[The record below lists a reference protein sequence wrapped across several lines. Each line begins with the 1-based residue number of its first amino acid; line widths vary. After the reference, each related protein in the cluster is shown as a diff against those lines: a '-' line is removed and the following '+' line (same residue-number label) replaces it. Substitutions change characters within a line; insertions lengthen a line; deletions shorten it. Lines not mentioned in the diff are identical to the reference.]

1 MLNIAYIALKMIELR
16 TKNQWSQEQ
25 LAEKLFV
32 SHQAV
37 SRWETQK
44 SLPCIDT
51 LCLMTTLYDVS
62 IEELLCLDRLTK
74 PVSLMD
80 SLKTSSEAEII
91 QIIHAYAQ
99 RVDEL
104 FTYFHLFCDDHRK
117 IILFQI
123 IHRNPSFDFDDQWH
137 LLSEQERLWL
147 LKKNQQKE
155 VHLHPNILRT
165 RLSNQEQQI
174 LHKTR

>member
-1 MLNIAYIALKMIELR
+1 LLNNAYIALKMIELR
-16 TKNQWSQEQ
+16 TKHQWSQEQ
-25 LAEKLFV
+25 LAQKLFV

-37 SRWETQK
+37 SRWENQK
-44 SLPCIDT
+44 SLPSIDT
-51 LCLMTTLYDVS
+51 LCLMTTLYHVS
-62 IEELLCLDRLTK
+62 IEELLCLDQCTE

-80 SLKTSSEAEII
+80 SLKTSSEEEII

-104 FTYFHLFCDDHRK
+104 FTHFHLFCDNHRK

-123 IHRNPSFDFDDQWH
+123 IRRNPSFDFDRQWH

-147 LKKNQQKE
+147 LRKNQQKE
-155 VHLHPNILRT
+155 VYLHPNILRT

-174 LHKTR
+174 LRKTR